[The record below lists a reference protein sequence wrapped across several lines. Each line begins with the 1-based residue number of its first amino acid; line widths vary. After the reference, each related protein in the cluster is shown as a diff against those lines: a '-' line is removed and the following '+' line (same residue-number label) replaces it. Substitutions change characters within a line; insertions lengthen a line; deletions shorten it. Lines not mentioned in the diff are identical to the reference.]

1 MLSTAIVVAVVRR
14 HRVQRSEARGRGV
27 GRWHHHFGKYV
38 DSPSTQKQEGCI
50 VGFLHPETHF
60 QKSEFSGTALSG
72 SESAKTIQYMC
83 VFAKERCHV
92 DGALN
97 SGSVTAVTCSV
108 NLTCSLAGLPEET
121 LSLTELSDS
130 SCPFLLS
137 PIMLR
142 EK

>member
-27 GRWHHHFGKYV
+27 GQCHHHFRNV

-72 SESAKTIQYMC
+72 SKSAKTLQYMC

-97 SGSVTAVTCSV
+97 SGSVTAVTYSV
-108 NLTCSLAGLPEET
+108 NITCSLAGLPEET

-130 SCPFLLS
+130 GCPFLLS